1 MLLRKSAAT
10 TRLNLTRARAF
21 DMLVQDRSVKKSPQG
36 IFSIRMRTDHKI
48 RLAQLRRWRV
58 RKTVVGSEAR
68 PRMSV
73 KFTGEHIYV
82 QFINDQSGQTIAA
95 VGTRDK
101 VAPKEVRGANAAN
114 ALLTGKRAAEAA
126 ISKGIS
132 AVVFDRGSAR
142 YHGKVKVLADAAREA
157 GLKF

>member
-1 MLLRKSAAT
+1 
-10 TRLNLTRARAF
+10 
-21 DMLVQDRSVKKSPQG
+21 
-36 IFSIRMRTDHKI
+36 MRTDHKI